1 MDATRPA
8 DEPVFLFGPFELY
21 PARRLLVKD
30 GVTVK
35 IGGRAFD
42 LLIILAENT
51 GRIAAN
57 QELIARVWGK
67 LIVVDTNIRV
77 HVASLRRVLGD
88 DRRDTRYIVHVARR
102 GYIFVAPRSG
112 ISGVAG
118 TDVGLGSALP
128 GSWQPGQLGSEAV
141 AAARSVKPPLRRG
154 ASLNPVGKN
163 ALAHPGPR
171 PLPSLT
177 TRFDRNGSCD

>member
-8 DEPVFLFGPFELY
+8 DERVFFFGSFELY

-30 GVTVK
+30 GVSVK

-42 LLIILAENT
+42 LLIILVENA
-51 GRIAAN
+51 GRIVAN

-88 DRRDTRYIVHVARR
+88 NRYDSRYIVHVARR

-118 TDVGLGSALP
+118 TDVG
-128 GSWQPGQLGSEAV
+128 
-141 AAARSVKPPLRRG
+141 
-154 ASLNPVGKN
+154 
-163 ALAHPGPR
+163 
-171 PLPSLT
+171 
-177 TRFDRNGSCD
+177 

>member
-8 DEPVFLFGPFELY
+8 DERVFFFGSFELY
-21 PARRLLVKD
+21 LARRLLLKD

-42 LLIILAENT
+42 LLIMLVENA
-51 GRIAAN
+51 GRIVAN
-57 QELIARVWGK
+57 QELIAGVWGK

-88 DRRDTRYIVHVARR
+88 TRYDSRYIVHVARR

-112 ISGVAG
+112 IAGVAG
-118 TDVGLGSALP
+118 TDS
-128 GSWQPGQLGSEAV
+128 S
-141 AAARSVKPPLRRG
+141 
-154 ASLNPVGKN
+154 
-163 ALAHPGPR
+163 
-171 PLPSLT
+171 
-177 TRFDRNGSCD
+177 